1 MMNWLKKVSPTQTN
15 YTSNFVKKADYD
27 TEIEKKMTLKRKC
40 LTMRITTQEFNNL
53 TTENLVAGLK
63 QADLTSK
70 NDIADLA
77 KRQILM
83 IKKNISTKKMTSNE
97 TRSLEAEKK
106 KKHNVYKMST
116 KLLSIKYKR
125 NC

>member
-1 MMNWLKKVSPTQTN
+1 
-15 YTSNFVKKADYD
+15 
-27 TEIEKKMTLKRKC
+27 
-40 LTMRITTQEFNNL
+40 
-53 TTENLVAGLK
+53 
-63 QADLTSK
+63 
-70 NDIADLA
+70 
-77 KRQILM
+77 M